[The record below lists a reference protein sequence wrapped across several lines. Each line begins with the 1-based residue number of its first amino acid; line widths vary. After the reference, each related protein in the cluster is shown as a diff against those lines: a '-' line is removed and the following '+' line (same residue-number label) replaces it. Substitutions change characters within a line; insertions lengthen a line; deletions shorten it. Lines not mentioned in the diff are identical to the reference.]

1 MELSGLIDK
10 ISTEVLLK
18 DVERLLY
25 LGKGDSER
33 LKHIRETI
41 HAQKTLYQSDK
52 KYVEHLSLQFPIQQK
67 SQNENILENKTAIQI
82 TDKETAPISE
92 KNLENSLFCE
102 KCNTAYNEPY
112 HVCTK
117 QTASEFNSFDALR
130 GSKSHH
136 QTTESHDKKFTLTE
150 EARALKHIRNAW
162 IAGIFA
168 SAITVIMVTLEITG
182 VYSFMGDFDGAI
194 FGLIDVVAI
203 TSLTFG
209 IYKKSRFAAIIMF
222 VYFVASKL
230 MMLQDVSASG
240 TFVIPALILGYY
252 FFQGIR
258 GTLTSHKIKMEKV
271 NIR

>member
-1 MELSGLIDK
+1 MIDK
-10 ISTEVLLK
+10 TSTEVLLK
-18 DVERLLY
+18 DVERLLC

-67 SQNENILENKTAIQI
+67 SQNENVLENKTAIQI

-92 KNLENSLFCE
+92 KNPENSLFCE
-102 KCNTAYNEPY
+102 KCNTAYSEPY

-130 GSKSHH
+130 GSKSHD
-136 QTTESHDKKFTLTE
+136 QTTESHDKKFTPTE

-194 FGLIDVVAI
+194 FGLIDVAAI

-258 GTLTSHKIKMEKV
+258 GTLTSHKIKMEKG

>member
-1 MELSGLIDK
+1 MELSGLTDK
-10 ISTEVLLK
+10 ISTEVLLY
-18 DVERLLY
+18 DIERLLS
-25 LGKGDSER
+25 LGKGDLGR
-33 LKHIRETI
+33 LEHIRESLY
-41 HAQKTLYQSDK
+41 AQKTLYLSDRE
-52 KYVEHLSLQFPIQQK
+52 YVERLSSQFPIQQK
-67 SQNENILENKTAIQI
+67 SQNKNILENKTAIQI

-92 KNLENSLFCE
+92 KNLENIQFCE
-102 KCNTAYNEPY
+102 KCNTAYSEP
-112 HVCTK
+112 HHICTK

-130 GSKSHH
+130 GSKSHG
-136 QTTESHDKKFTLTE
+136 QITELHDKKFTPTE

-168 SAITVIMVTLEITG
+168 YVITIIMVTLEITG

-194 FGLIDVVAI
+194 FGLIDIAAI

-230 MMLQDVSASG
+230 MMLQDVSTSG
-240 TFVIPALILGYY
+240 TFVIPALVLGYY

-258 GTLTSHKIKMEKV
+258 GTVTSHKIKMEQG
-271 NIR
+271 NIQ

>member
-1 MELSGLIDK
+1 MNYNL
-10 ISTEVLLK
+10 
-18 DVERLLY
+18 
-25 LGKGDSER
+25 
-33 LKHIRETI
+33 
-41 HAQKTLYQSDK
+41 
-52 KYVEHLSLQFPIQQK
+52 P
-67 SQNENILENKTAIQI
+67 
-82 TDKETAPISE
+82 E
-92 KNLENSLFCE
+92 KNLENIPFCE
-102 KCNTAYNEPY
+102 KCNTTYSEPY
-112 HVCTK
+112 HACTK
-117 QTASEFNSFDALR
+117 QPMKTTSEFNSFDALKD
-130 GSKSHH
+130 SKSHN
-136 QTTESHDKKFTLTE
+136 QITESYDKKFTPTD

-168 SAITVIMVTLEITG
+168 SVMTIIMVTLEITG

-222 VYFVASKL
+222 VYFAASKL
-230 MMLQDVSASG
+230 MMLQEVSVSG

-258 GTLTSHKIKMEKV
+258 GTLTSHKIKMEKG